1 MLTRLLDAG
10 AAIERPRALLVGGGP
25 VPDEVLAEALALGG
39 TVVQTY
45 GLTEACSQVT
55 TLSPSDAERKRGS
68 AGRPLLTTH
77 VRIADGEILVQGP
90 TVAPGS
96 ADEDGWLH
104 TGDSGRIDAE
114 GFLWVEGRR
123 DDVIVTGGE
132 NVAPE
137 EVEEVL
143 AAHPDV
149 VEAAVVGRPDPD
161 WQNAV
166 VAVVVARDG
175 GMPEPEELRSWC
187 ASRLAPFKVPKS
199 FEVAEELPRTGS
211 GKLRARARCASFP
224 AMAGAASDEGIFY
237 DADADLSVLDGK
249 TVAILGYGSQ
259 GHAHALNLKDSG
271 VDVVVG
277 LRPDSSSRADAEAA
291 GLEVLDVA
299 DAASR
304 GDVVMILLPDEKQA
318 EVWNAEIADGIAD
331 GDLLMFAHG
340 FSINFDQ
347 IQPPPGVDV
356 GMVAPKGPGH
366 LVRRQY
372 EDGRGVP
379 CLMAVHQ
386 DASGKARD
394 LVLAYAS
401 GIGGGRAGIIETTFK
416 DEAETD
422 LFGEQAVLCGGAT
435 ELVRAGFE
443 TLVEAGYDPRLA
455 YFECLHELKLI
466 VDLMYEQGIQ
476 GMRDSISNTAEYGD
490 MTRGSK
496 VITDDTREAMRKI
509 LADIQSGEFAKEWI
523 AENQAGGENFDRM
536 RTEAA
541 DHQVEKVG
549 GKLRSM
555 MPWISKKS

>member
-1 MLTRLLDAG
+1 M
-10 AAIERPRALLVGGGP
+10 
-25 VPDEVLAEALALGG
+25 
-39 TVVQTY
+39 
-45 GLTEACSQVT
+45 
-55 TLSPSDAERKRGS
+55 
-68 AGRPLLTTH
+68 
-77 VRIADGEILVQGP
+77 
-90 TVAPGS
+90 
-96 ADEDGWLH
+96 
-104 TGDSGRIDAE
+104 
-114 GFLWVEGRR
+114 
-123 DDVIVTGGE
+123 IVTGGE

-143 AAHPDV
+143 VGHPDV
-149 VEAAVVGRPDPD
+149 LDAAVVGRPDPD

-166 VAVVVARDG
+166 VAVLVTNGAAEPDRDSLRELVLG
-175 GMPEPEELRSWC
+175 APRPLQGPEALR
-187 ASRLAPFKVPKS
+187 ASRRAAPHGVGQAAPRG
-199 FEVAEELPRTGS
+199 VAAGHTLGS
-211 GKLRARARCASFP
+211 AAL
-224 AMAGAASDEGIFY
+224 MAADEKDIFY

-259 GHAHALNLKDSG
+259 GHAHALNLKESG

-304 GDVVMILLPDEKQA
+304 GDIVMVLIPDEKQA
-318 EVWNAEIADGIAD
+318 EVWRDEIADGISE

-340 FSINFDQ
+340 FSIHFDQ
-347 IQPPPGVDV
+347 IQPPPGVDI

-372 EDGRGVP
+372 EEGRGVP
-379 CLMAVHQ
+379 ALMAVHA
-386 DASGKARD
+386 DETGNARD
-394 LVLAYAS
+394 MVLAYAS
-401 GIGGGRAGIIETTFK
+401 GIGGGRAGVIETTFK

-490 MTRGSK
+490 MTRGK
-496 VITDDTREAMRKI
+496 RVITDETRAEMRKI
-509 LADIQSGEFAKEWI
+509 LSEIQSGDFAKEWI
-523 AENQAGGENFDRM
+523 AENEAGQENFQRM
-536 RTEAA
+536 REEGA

-549 GKLRSM
+549 GDLRSM
-555 MPWISKKS
+555 MPWIRDK